1 MAEKNKK
8 SKKIKNNRKRF
19 TYKMQIKLLAVFA
32 FVLLALVYLLTRIT
46 KIATADGSDYARA
59 VLSQENYDSQAIPY
73 RRGNIQDRK
82 GIILAKSDLV
92 YNVIVDCKLIN
103 QKEAYLEPTVKALHD
118 VFSLDEEKMTSLIT
132 GEETRNSQYRIVRK
146 KVSVEERE
154 AWYNNKSTDP
164 ELHLTD
170 EEKAERNN
178 IIGVWFEETY
188 KRDYPYD
195 SLASKVVGFSNDL
208 DNGIT
213 GIESYYDDLLKGTN
227 GRTFGYLNE
236 DTEYQK
242 TTIDPENGKNLVLTL
257 DMNIQEI
264 VEKAI
269 AGFDETYGTDESKH
283 KGAANVGVIVMDPNS
298 GEVLAMADNHG
309 YNLNKPR
316 DLTDTYTNSEIKKL
330 KKEKN
335 QDKYVEILNARWAN
349 FCVSESF
356 EPGSVFKPITI
367 ASALEVGA
375 VHDGDGFYCDGGEF
389 VTDTQIN
396 CDNIY
401 GHGEETLEYAIV
413 NSCNDALMQISMK
426 LKISNFLEYQRNF
439 GYGVPTG
446 IDLPNE
452 NAGVTYNRSNM
463 HEVELATNA
472 FGQGFTCS
480 MIQEAAAFSTV
491 INGGAYYQPHVLKQ
505 VLNDDGTVV
514 KTVEPLELKQLISGS
529 TSAYLRKYL
538 TTAVQKGTGRKSQ
551 VPGYLTGGKTG
562 TAEKIDLSTGQRD
575 KGKYL
580 VSFIGAC
587 PMDDPQ
593 VVIYVIVDEPNV
605 PDQADSSYA
614 QILFRQ
620 IATEVFPYMGLYPT
634 EEVTSE
640 LLSFLG
646 LTQADVVSGSNR
658 KTASFQAFDMY
669 GNLYNDAY
677 VNGKN
682 EIVSGQ
688 TGQVL
693 EGAYVN
699 EDGNVVD
706 GYGNVIETQIN
717 VGFKSSEQTN
727 EAGEANGNDN
737 NGSQIAVENPN
748 MSTPPDS
755 AGEQTDEDT
764 VWAGVTSEDLEEDA
778 EEEE

>member
-1 MAEKNKK
+1 
-8 SKKIKNNRKRF
+8 
-19 TYKMQIKLLAVFA
+19 MQIKLLAVFA
-32 FVLLALVYLLTRIT
+32 FVLLALVFLLTRIT
-46 KIATADGSDYARA
+46 RIATAEGSYYARA
-59 VLSQENYDSQAIPY
+59 VLSQENYDSQSIPY
-73 RRGNIQDRK
+73 RRGNIQDRN

-92 YNVIVDCKLIN
+92 YNVIVDCRLIN
-103 QKEAYLEPTVKALHD
+103 QKESYLEPTVKALHE
-118 VFSLDEEKMTSLIT
+118 VFSLDEDKMTSLIT
-132 GEETRNSQYRIVRK
+132 DEETKDSQYRIVRK
-146 KVSVEERE
+146 KISVEDRQ
-154 AWYNNKSTDP
+154 AWYDYKSTD
-164 ELHLTD
+164 EQLHLTD
-170 EEKAERNN
+170 EEIEERSN
-178 IIGVWFEETY
+178 ITGVWFEETY
-188 KRDYPYD
+188 KRDYPYN

-213 GIESYYDDLLKGTN
+213 GIENYYNDLLTGTN

-264 VEKAI
+264 VESAI
-269 AGFDETYGTDESKH
+269 ASFDERYGTEDTND
-283 KGAANVGVIVMDPNS
+283 KGAENVGVVVMDPNS
-298 GEVLAMADNHG
+298 GEILAMADNYG

-316 DLTDTYTNSEIKKL
+316 DLTDTYTNSEIKNL

-335 QDKYVEILNARWAN
+335 QDQYVEILNERWAN
-349 FCVSESF
+349 YCVSESF
-356 EPGSVFKPITI
+356 EPGSVFKPVTV
-367 ASALEVGA
+367 AAALEVGA

-426 LKISNFLEYQRNF
+426 LTIANFLEYQRNF
-439 GYGVPTG
+439 GYGSATG

-452 NAGVTYNRSNM
+452 NAGVTYDRSNM

-472 FGQGFTCS
+472 FGQGFTCNMVQQAS
-480 MIQEAAAFSTV
+480 AFSAV
-491 INGGAYYQPHVLKQ
+491 INGGYYYQPHVLKQ
-505 VLNDDGTVV
+505 VQDDDGTVA
-514 KTVEPLELKQLISGS
+514 KTVEALELKQLISES
-529 TSAYLRKYL
+529 TSALLRRYL
-538 TTAVQKGTGRKSQ
+538 TTGVQKGTGRKSQ

-593 VVIYVIVDEPNV
+593 VVIYVVVDEPNV
-605 PDQADSSYA
+605 PEQADSSYA
-614 QILFRQ
+614 QELFRE

-640 LLSFLG
+640 LLAYLG

-677 VNGKN
+677 VNGQN
-682 EIVSGQ
+682 EVVSGE
-688 TGQVL
+688 TGEVL

-706 GYGNVIETQIN
+706 GYGNIIETQIN
-717 VGFKSSEQTN
+717 MGFKSSE
-727 EAGEANGNDN
+727 EAEAIGNDN
-737 NGSQIAVENPN
+737 NGSEIAVENPN
-748 MSTPPDS
+748 MSTPPES
-755 AGEQTDEDT
+755 SGEQEDEGT
-764 VWAGVTSEDLEEDA
+764 VWAGVTSEDLEEA